1 MENRTA
7 SNIEP
12 HRILMLKNWG
22 KEEEPAN
29 IAENVF
35 SAIKEE
41 NQYMESAGSNQK
53 LCEGGIHDHL

>member
-1 MENRTA
+1 
-7 SNIEP
+7 
-12 HRILMLKNWG
+12 MLKNWG

-53 LCEGGIHDHL
+53 LCEGGIQDHL